1 MFTVQRYLSFC
12 TEDHFPSVE
21 ALTLTIAGTY
31 ILLSSQ
37 LACDL
42 ALFPSPSTLQLPHLH
57 LVAPSSQFPNS
68 HQLLPSVLASPSIS
82 SLLSQPLHN
91 MLPLRPIICQVIML
105 PCPDGQGVMS
115 KDIYMVMPTSNQ
127 YSIHYM
133 GQILEYMGF
142 FHVSMGTYVL
152 MPVKPV

>member
-1 MFTVQRYLSFC
+1 MQQYLSFC
-12 TEDHFPSVE
+12 SEGHFPGGK

-68 HQLLPSVLASPSIS
+68 HQLLPSVLASLSIS

-91 MLPLRPIICQVIML
+91 MLLPRPIICQVIML
-105 PCPDGQGVMS
+105 SCPDGQGVMS
-115 KDIYMVMPTSNQ
+115 KDIWSCPPVI
-127 YSIHYM
+127 SILFTM

-142 FHVSMGTYVL
+142 FHVSMETYVL
-152 MPVKPV
+152 LPVKPI